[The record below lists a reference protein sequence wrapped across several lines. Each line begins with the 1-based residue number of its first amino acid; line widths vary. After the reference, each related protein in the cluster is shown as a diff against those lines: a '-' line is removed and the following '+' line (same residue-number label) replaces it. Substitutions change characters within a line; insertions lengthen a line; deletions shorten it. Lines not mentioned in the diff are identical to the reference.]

1 MEEYIENERF
11 NAAKEKIIG
20 KKHNDKGIGTLS
32 EKTVHGVLKHFFEPD
47 EDCHEVALNGY
58 FADIYNDSGVIEIQ
72 TRQFN
77 KLREKLAVFLNYYP
91 VTVVYPMPANKWLS
105 WINPETGET
114 GGRRK
119 SPRHFT
125 IYDSFFELYKI
136 KSYLKNP
143 NLTIK
148 LVLMDVEEYKLL
160 NGWDNSKKRGAW
172 RYDRIPVGIREI
184 VVLEQPEDYMQFV
197 PYELEDGFTS
207 KDFAR
212 VCRINKSTAGL
223 ALNILN
229 YMGMV
234 KRRRMFEMK
243 KNEDGI
249 GTFFRKMQ
257 GSYIVMAVA
266 YVVFGLS
273 LLIKPELSTTVICY
287 AIGAVCVIYAVAN
300 LIKYFT
306 GSMNRMY
313 IEPDFVLSVI
323 ICVFGIV
330 TIVRPS
336 VIISILPFIVGIV
349 LVFSGLIK
357 VQDGI
362 NLKRFNYDRWFLV
375 LGFAVI
381 SVILGIVVLL
391 NPFGTGLLFTRMV
404 GLFFTVDGVL
414 SISSIVM
421 LRKNGK
427 FY

>member
-1 MEEYIENERF
+1 M
-11 NAAKEKIIG
+11 K
-20 KKHNDKGIGTLS
+20 
-32 EKTVHGVLKHFFEPD
+32 
-47 EDCHEVALNGY
+47 LN
-58 FADIYNDSGVIEIQ
+58 
-72 TRQFN
+72 
-77 KLREKLAVFLNYYP
+77 K
-91 VTVVYPMPANKWLS
+91 
-105 WINPETGET
+105 
-114 GGRRK
+114 
-119 SPRHFT
+119 
-125 IYDSFFELYKI
+125 
-136 KSYLKNP
+136 
-143 NLTIK
+143 
-148 LVLMDVEEYKLL
+148 
-160 NGWDNSKKRGAW
+160 
-172 RYDRIPVGIREI
+172 
-184 VVLEQPEDYMQFV
+184 
-197 PYELEDGFTS
+197 
-207 KDFAR
+207 
-212 VCRINKSTAGL
+212 
-223 ALNILN
+223 
-229 YMGMV
+229 
-234 KRRRMFEMK
+234 RRMFEMK

-306 GSMNRMY
+306 GSINRMY

-381 SVILGIVVLL
+381 LSYFLIHLEQVFFLQEWSDFSLQLTVYSV
-391 NPFGTGLLFTRMV
+391 FQA
-404 GLFFTVDGVL
+404 L
-414 SISSIVM
+414 SCLEKTANFIKSYSVEKELICM
-421 LRKNGK
+421 L
-427 FY
+427 

>member
-1 MEEYIENERF
+1 M
-11 NAAKEKIIG
+11 K
-20 KKHNDKGIGTLS
+20 
-32 EKTVHGVLKHFFEPD
+32 
-47 EDCHEVALNGY
+47 LN
-58 FADIYNDSGVIEIQ
+58 
-72 TRQFN
+72 
-77 KLREKLAVFLNYYP
+77 K
-91 VTVVYPMPANKWLS
+91 
-105 WINPETGET
+105 
-114 GGRRK
+114 
-119 SPRHFT
+119 
-125 IYDSFFELYKI
+125 
-136 KSYLKNP
+136 
-143 NLTIK
+143 
-148 LVLMDVEEYKLL
+148 
-160 NGWDNSKKRGAW
+160 
-172 RYDRIPVGIREI
+172 
-184 VVLEQPEDYMQFV
+184 
-197 PYELEDGFTS
+197 
-207 KDFAR
+207 
-212 VCRINKSTAGL
+212 
-223 ALNILN
+223 
-229 YMGMV
+229 
-234 KRRRMFEMK
+234 RRMFEMK

-273 LLIKPELSTTVICY
+273 LLIKPTVICY

>member
-1 MEEYIENERF
+1 M
-11 NAAKEKIIG
+11 K
-20 KKHNDKGIGTLS
+20 
-32 EKTVHGVLKHFFEPD
+32 
-47 EDCHEVALNGY
+47 LN
-58 FADIYNDSGVIEIQ
+58 
-72 TRQFN
+72 
-77 KLREKLAVFLNYYP
+77 K
-91 VTVVYPMPANKWLS
+91 
-105 WINPETGET
+105 
-114 GGRRK
+114 
-119 SPRHFT
+119 
-125 IYDSFFELYKI
+125 
-136 KSYLKNP
+136 
-143 NLTIK
+143 
-148 LVLMDVEEYKLL
+148 
-160 NGWDNSKKRGAW
+160 
-172 RYDRIPVGIREI
+172 
-184 VVLEQPEDYMQFV
+184 
-197 PYELEDGFTS
+197 
-207 KDFAR
+207 
-212 VCRINKSTAGL
+212 
-223 ALNILN
+223 
-229 YMGMV
+229 
-234 KRRRMFEMK
+234 RRMFEMK

-381 SVILGIVVLL
+381 SVILCIVVLL
-391 NPFGTGLLFTRMV
+391 NPFEQV
-404 GLFFTVDGVL
+404 FFLQEWSDFSLQLTVYSVFQAL
-414 SISSIVM
+414 SCLEKTANFIKSYSVEKELICM
-421 LRKNGK
+421 L
-427 FY
+427 